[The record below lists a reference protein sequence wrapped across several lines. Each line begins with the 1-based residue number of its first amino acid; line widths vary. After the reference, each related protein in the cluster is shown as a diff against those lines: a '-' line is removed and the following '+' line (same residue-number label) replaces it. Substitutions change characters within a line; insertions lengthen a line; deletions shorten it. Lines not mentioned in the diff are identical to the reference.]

1 MTGEAPPVPPLVDG
15 APPLAIL
22 VDYDGTISLT
32 DVTDQVMA
40 KHAPAIWEEAERLYA
55 AGAMG
60 SRRLM
65 AW

>member
-32 DVTDQVMA
+32 DVTDQVMS
-40 KHAPAIWEEAERLYA
+40 PTRP
-55 AGAMG
+55 
-60 SRRLM
+60 
-65 AW
+65 